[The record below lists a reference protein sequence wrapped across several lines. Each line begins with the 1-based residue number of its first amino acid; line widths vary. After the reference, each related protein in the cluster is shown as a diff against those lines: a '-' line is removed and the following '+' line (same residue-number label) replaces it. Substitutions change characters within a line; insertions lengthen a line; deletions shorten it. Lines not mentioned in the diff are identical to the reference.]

1 METVKKYWLW
11 GIFISI
17 LAVFAMSHNANA
29 VSTVY
34 DLSNYD
40 VVRRLQ
46 SDIIDCQF
54 QNAYSVT
61 SGNGGW
67 CSADLNNTGGGTY
80 LYSIL
85 TQNSYTVK
93 ANDILN
99 FYLIAYSQSGQFEYT
114 PLLYSMNSP
123 LQGWDVVSFQ
133 QVNFDDY
140 SSKIEASGIL
150 NWQSSGSSSLS
161 FTEWEYNSFYRVYDI
176 TLVARSE
183 RTTKFGLTQTSS
195 SPIFW
200 FNANDLGK
208 RVRFSIQNFVQ
219 YRRIESQENKEVQEK
234 TEEAVNDSQAAGG
247 SSSQDAQTGTTG
259 LLNAITGAVSVISSA
274 SPTNCK
280 INGNMGNLD
289 MGQLDLCANPA
300 PAFIQTIGSLILILM
315 CVPLAI
321 SLFNRFIAIF
331 RSFQS

>member
-1 METVKKYWLW
+1 MEAVKKYWIW

-17 LAVFAMSHNANA
+17 LSIFAMSHNANA
-29 VSTVY
+29 VTVTF
-34 DLSNYD
+34 DLSNYS
-40 VVRRLQ
+40 VVRRLN
-46 SDIIDCQF
+46 SAAITCEF
-54 QNAYSVT
+54 QNAYSST
-61 SGNGGW
+61 SSGAW
-67 CSADLNNTGGGTY
+67 CDADLNNTGGGTY
-80 LYSIL
+80 LNSIL
-85 TQNSYTVK
+85 TNDTYSVE

-99 FYLIAYSQSGQFEYT
+99 FTFIIYSSTGQFEYQ
-114 PLLYSMNSP
+114 PLLRTYTSS
-123 LQGWDVVSFQ
+123 LQGWDVLSFQ

-150 NWQSSGSSSLS
+150 NFNSSGSSYLN
-161 FTEWEYNSFYRVYDI
+161 FTEWEYNTFYRVYDV
-176 TLVARSE
+176 TLIARAK
-183 RTTKFGLTQTSS
+183 RDAKFGLVQGTT
-195 SPIFW
+195 SPILL
-200 FNANDLGK
+200 FNSSDIGK
-208 RVRFSIQNFVQ
+208 KVRVSIQNFVL
-219 YRRIESQENKEVQEK
+219 YRYNESQTNKEVEEK
-234 TEEAVNDSQAAGG
+234 TQDAVDD
-247 SSSQDAQTGTTG
+247 SQDAGNSSTQDAQSGTTG

-289 MGQLDLCANPA
+289 IGQLDLCANPA